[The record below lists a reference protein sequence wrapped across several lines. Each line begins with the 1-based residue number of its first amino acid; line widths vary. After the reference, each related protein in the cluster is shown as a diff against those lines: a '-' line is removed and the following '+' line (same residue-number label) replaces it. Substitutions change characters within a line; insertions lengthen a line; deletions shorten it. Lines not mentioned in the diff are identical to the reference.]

1 MEISQLKKLVPV
13 SSSPYWDWYIKIPQ
27 SSFLLLPL
35 ALHLRFDDD
44 WIAAEFFPST
54 TTACAAKA
62 VPVVP
67 VTVLSPVEYI
77 KGLPVPPV
85 DKVQSVQETVTSPQ
99 SAAKVAHEPP
109 IIEIVTSIAVIIPP

>member
-44 WIAAEFFPST
+44 WIVAEFFPST
-54 TTACAAKA
+54 TTACTAEA
-62 VPVVP
+62 VPVVLII
-67 VTVLSPVEYI
+67 VISPVEYI
-77 KGLPVPPV
+77 KGLPAPPV
-85 DKVQSVQETVTSPQ
+85 DKVQSVQGTVTSPQ

-109 IIEIVTSIAVIIPP
+109 IVEIVAVIIPP